1 MNIMRKKILDLPG
14 VYSTAALNLDGKLY
28 FAVASE
34 NRGEKAYIIDAD
46 SLEYSLLWDDENSGV
61 MNVIQIPGENRLLCI
76 TKFYPVF
83 QSKEAE
89 ICLLETG

>member
-46 SLEYSLLWDDENSGV
+46 SLEYSLLWDRSVCLSQLRKVFFPRGRR
-61 MNVIQIPGENRLLCI
+61 PGCSLCR
-76 TKFYPVF
+76 TV
-83 QSKEAE
+83 
-89 ICLLETG
+89 TG